1 MIVFAWLQH
10 RTRILLSAAGLA
22 ALAIVAVAAGAH
34 LRGNDQ
40 LRELV
45 TVLVLAVPA
54 VLGMFWGAPLL
65 AGEFETG
72 TFRLAWTQ
80 SVTRGRWAAV
90 QLAVLGLAG
99 TALVGLLSLLVT
111 WWAGPLDRSSANRF
125 LTFDE
130 RDLAP
135 VGHAA
140 FAFALGVAAGV
151 LIRRVLPAM
160 AATFAAFVA
169 ARVTVAQWV
178 RPNLIAPVRL
188 SLPLDPASTGYGGG
202 PFSAST
208 LQPEP
213 PHLPN
218 AWIMSLRV
226 VDASDHPLTRSVL
239 SGTCPGLG
247 TRASDEPR
255 SGLGHQ
261 QAPQSA
267 VDRMHDCV
275 TRIGATYHEVVA
287 YQPAQRYWALQW
299 YETAIFLGAGAALV
313 AFCLCWVRRSR
324 GRRRSIRYWTA
335 PSS

>member
-1 MIVFAWLQH
+1 VIVFAWLQH

-299 YETAIFLGAGAALV
+299 YESAIFLAASVALV
-313 AFCLCWVRRSR
+313 AFCLWRVRHQ
-324 GRRRSIRYWTA
+324 GRQRSIRFGTA

>member
-1 MIVFAWLQH
+1 MIAFAVLQH
-10 RTRILLSAAGLA
+10 RTRILLAAAGLA
-22 ALAIVAVAAGAH
+22 ALAIVAVAAGTH

-40 LRELV
+40 LRELLSL
-45 TVLVLAVPA
+45 LVLAVPA
-54 VLGMFWGAPLL
+54 ILGAFWGAPLL

-80 SVTRGRWAAV
+80 SVTRTRWTVAQV
-90 QLAVLGLAG
+90 GVLGLAG

-111 WWAGPLDRSSANRF
+111 WWAGPLDRAGADRF
-125 LTFDE
+125 LTFSS
-130 RDLAP
+130 RDLVP
-135 VGHAA
+135 VGYAA

-160 AATFAAFVA
+160 ATAFAAFVA
-169 ARVTVAQWV
+169 ARVAVAQWV
-178 RPNLIAPVRL
+178 RPNLLAPVRL
-188 SLPLDPASTGYGGG
+188 SLPLDPSSTGYGGG
-202 PFSAST
+202 PFAAST

-213 PHLPN
+213 PRLPN
-218 AWIMSLRV
+218 AWIIALRI
-226 VDASDHPLTRSVL
+226 VDAAGHPLTRSVL
-239 SGTCPGLG
+239 SDTCPGLG

-255 SGLGHQ
+255 SGLAHQ

-275 TRIGATYHEVVA
+275 TRIGTTYHEAVA

-299 YETAIFLGAGAALV
+299 YETAIFVGAGAALV
-313 AFCLCWVRRSR
+313 AFCLWWVRRR
-324 GRRRSIRYWTA
+324 GRQRSIRCGTA

>member
-1 MIVFAWLQH
+1 MIAFAVLQH
-10 RTRILLSAAGLA
+10 RTRILLAAAGLA
-22 ALAIVAVAAGAH
+22 ALTIVAVAAGAH

>member
-1 MIVFAWLQH
+1 VIAFAWLQH
-10 RTRILLSAAGLA
+10 RTRIVLSAAGLA

-80 SVTRGRWAAV
+80 SVTRGRWTAV
-90 QLAVLGLAG
+90 HLAVLGLAG

-111 WWAGPLDRSSANRF
+111 WWAGPLDRSGADRF

-178 RPNLIAPVRL
+178 RPNLIAPVRQ

-218 AWIMSLRV
+218 AWIMSLRI

-247 TRASDEPR
+247 TPASDEPR

-275 TRIGATYHEVVA
+275 TRIGTTYHEVVA

-299 YETAIFLGAGAALV
+299 YETAIFVGAGAALV
-313 AFCLCWVRRSR
+313 AFCIWWVRRSR
-324 GRRRSIRYWTA
+324 GRQ
-335 PSS
+335 